1 MIAIGNHDFDP
12 FPDRP
17 SYHLRYINKHG
28 EAIGNGHVGL
38 VNEATVIPPGNEKRC
53 LEIFI
58 DKKLYLQHLL
68 GGRACEAHRGGGGT
82 AVTVTVT

>member
-17 SYHLRYINKHG
+17 SYHLQYINKHG
-28 EAIGNGHVGL
+28 EAIG
-38 VNEATVIPPGNEKRC
+38 
-53 LEIFI
+53 
-58 DKKLYLQHLL
+58 KKLYLQHLL

>member
-38 VNEATVIPPGNEKRC
+38 VDEATVISRVMKS
-53 LEIFI
+53 
-58 DKKLYLQHLL
+58 DVWKYS
-68 GGRACEAHRGGGGT
+68 
-82 AVTVTVT
+82 

>member
-28 EAIGNGHVGL
+28 EAIGNRHAGL
-38 VNEATVIPPGNEKRC
+38 ANETTVISRVIKSC

-68 GGRACEAHRGGGGT
+68 GGRTCEAHRGGGGT